1 MNEKIAIELSKRAE
15 RITDIIRAKGVDIS
29 LVYKK
34 SFKNNT
40 DINTFC
46 IKAENNTV
54 APSIHLNDELL
65 SLNDNDLADAIIK
78 IYQDKQISVDN
89 ESLSLLKDPDYII
102 KSVIPKLIE
111 STQHNLNGVKT
122 NHIAYVPWNELDLL
136 TTFIIP
142 APDVFNEGNN
152 GFATI
157 QLTTEQLKSLD
168 IDINELFKAAISNI
182 ENDYRLIQMH
192 ELLAEIMGGDADLL
206 APSDGCPDMWV
217 LSTNNNMMFGA
228 SLLLSEKVTNE
239 VCDRIGTSF
248 YILPSS
254 IHETILL
261 PIKEHSFD
269 HDENMLI
276 DMIHEV
282 NSGCVDPVD
291 RLSDSLFIHDAN
303 GFHQVKAA

>member
-15 RITDIIRAKGVDIS
+15 RITDIIRAKGTDIS
-29 LVYKK
+29 IFYKP
-34 SFKNNT
+34 SFKNNI
-40 DINTFC
+40 DIHTFC
-46 IKAENNTV
+46 IKADDNTV
-54 APSIHLNDELL
+54 APSVHLTDELL
-65 SLNDNDLADAIIK
+65 SLNDDDLANAIIK

-89 ESLSLLKDPDYII
+89 ESLSLLKDPDYVI

-111 STQHNLNGVKT
+111 ATPHNIHGVKA
-122 NHIAYVPWNELDLL
+122 NHIAYLPWEELNLL

-142 APDVFNEGNN
+142 APDVFNEGN
-152 GFATI
+152 GIATI
-157 QLTTEQLKSLD
+157 QLTTAQLEFLD
-168 IDINELFKAAISNI
+168 IDINDLFNAAISNI
-182 ENDYRLIQMH
+182 ENNYRLVQMH
-192 ELLAEIMGGDADLL
+192 ELLAEFMGGDAELL

-228 SLLLSEKVTNE
+228 SLLLSEKVTNA
-239 VCDRIGTSF
+239 VCERIGTSF

-261 PIKEHSFD
+261 PIKEHSFE
-269 HDENMLI
+269 HDEDSLI

-282 NSGCVDPVD
+282 NAGCVDPVD